1 MEYRQDYKTRY
12 YQGSIDLDLIS
23 KGEDYRK
30 LAKSYII
37 FICTF
42 DLFNKG
48 RHKYTF
54 QSVCLEDNNVIL
66 NDEAQ
71 KIILNT
77 KGMMNDLSEELLE
90 FLAYV
95 EDSTDNTAKLAKGN
109 LVKNVHMRVQD
120 VKNDISMEVE
130 FMHFLKEGEAQF
142 GTYKLL
148 ERDREKIEE
157 GIEKGIEKGEKKK
170 AFISTRGN

>member
-1 MEYRQDYKTRY
+1 MLGY
-12 YQGSIDLDLIS
+12 
-23 KGEDYRK
+23 
-30 LAKSYII
+30 I

-54 QSVCLEDNNVIL
+54 QNICLEDNSIIL

-71 KIILNT
+71 KIVLNT
-77 KGMMNDLSEELLE
+77 KGIMNDLSEELLE

-95 EDSTDNTAKLAKGN
+95 EDSTDDKVKRVKGN
-109 LVKNVHMRVQD
+109 LVKSIHKRVQEF
-120 VKNDISMEVE
+120 KNDVLMEVE
-130 FMHFLKEGEAQF
+130 FMHLLKECEAQF

-157 GIEKGIEKGEKKK
+157 GTERKL
-170 AFISTRGN
+170 